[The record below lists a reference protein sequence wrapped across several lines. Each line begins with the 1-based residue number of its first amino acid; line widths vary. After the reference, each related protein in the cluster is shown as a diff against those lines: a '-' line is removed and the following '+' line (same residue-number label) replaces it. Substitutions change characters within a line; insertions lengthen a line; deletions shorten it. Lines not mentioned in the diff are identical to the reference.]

1 LLETLHAH
9 NNNWFFAPFLTGFP
23 PDSAKID
30 SLFLS
35 LPMLETQMTLAPSTI
50 KAYESRLKILKAI
63 EPPLDFNDP
72 VETINQ
78 LKGLSVLPTTLK
90 TYYSAIIYA
99 IGKENPS
106 AHLYRKEIK
115 DVTESVKSVAKEQKL
130 SEKEEK
136 KYLPWSDIIKATNEI
151 VRNPSISDMDKL
163 LVQFYTS
170 MPPVRADYA
179 NLEIVKRKTDKAT
192 GNYIQIMKSGSIIR
206 INQHKTSK
214 TYGAIVKEVPDQ
226 LAKKLYQ
233 YTVINPSLKV
243 LFPMTEN
250 ALGKRVQKL
259 YKNQTGKEIGITA
272 LRHSYISGMRK
283 NDMSLKDKE
292 WIAKEMGNS
301 LSEQELYRKI

>member
-1 LLETLHAH
+1 
-9 NNNWFFAPFLTGFP
+9 
-23 PDSAKID
+23 
-30 SLFLS
+30 
-35 LPMLETQMTLAPSTI
+35 MLETQMALAQSTI
-50 KAYESRLKILKAI
+50 KAYESRIKILKAI

-72 VETINQ
+72 VETIKQ

-90 TYYSAIIYA
+90 TYYSAIIYS

-106 AHLYRKEIK
+106 ADLYRKEIK
-115 DVTESVKSVAKEQKL
+115 DVTESVKSVAKEQTL

-136 KYLPWSDIIKATNEI
+136 KYLPWSDIINATNEI

-163 LVQFYTS
+163 LVQLYTY
-170 MPPVRADYA
+170 MPPVRSDYA

-192 GNYIQIMKSGSIIR
+192 GNYIQIMKSGAMIR
-206 INQHKTSK
+206 INDHKTSK
-214 TYGAIVKEVPDQ
+214 TYGALIKEVPKQ

-233 YTVINPSLKV
+233 YTIINPSLKV

-250 ALGKRVQKL
+250 ALGKRIQKL

-272 LRHSYISGMRK
+272 LRHSYISDMRK
-283 NDMSLKDKE
+283 NDLPLKDKE